1 MLVDLRPKG
10 VKGNATERALGRAH
24 ITCNKNGVPFDPEK
38 PMVTSGIRLG
48 SPAATTRGF
57 GEEEFRQIGDWIIQ
71 VVDGLAQNGE
81 DGNTNIENRV
91 KEEVKTLCDQF
102 PIY

>member
-1 MLVDLRPKG
+1 
-10 VKGNATERALGRAH
+10 
-24 ITCNKNGVPFDPEK
+24 
-38 PMVTSGIRLG
+38 MVTSGIRLG